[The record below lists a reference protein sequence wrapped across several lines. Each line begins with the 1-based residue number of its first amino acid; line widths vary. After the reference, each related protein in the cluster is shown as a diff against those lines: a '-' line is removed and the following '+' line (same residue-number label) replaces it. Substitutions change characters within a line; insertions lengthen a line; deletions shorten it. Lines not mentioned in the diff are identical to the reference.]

1 MRRRGACGGDPCRAS
16 HHLFSKMLVCGY
28 YPLVGKW
35 VRIDRRYN
43 NPYRLTRYAKRVVTA
58 WAVVVIVVI
67 ALVNTTHGWFAIPAG
82 VALAG
87 YAGYR
92 VRSRRHGLPAGRPA
106 VRTVTEIGAPALR
119 FNPPPGWPAPMPGWM
134 PPPGWQPDPSWR
146 QAPPGWQFLVPGSQA
161 PVGERNT
168 RSIPQDV
175 KIAVAARDG
184 GRCRQCGS
192 AADLHFDHVI
202 PWSKGGANTVT
213 NIQLLC
219 GPCNRRKGAEDIPA
233 GV

>member
-1 MRRRGACGGDPCRAS
+1 M
-16 HHLFSKMLVCGY
+16 
-28 YPLVGKW
+28 GKW

-43 NPYRLTRYAKRVVTA
+43 NPYRLTRYANRVITTWVA
-58 WAVVVIVVI
+58 VVIVVI
-67 ALVNTTHGWFAIPAG
+67 AGVNATHGWFAIPAG
-82 VALAG
+82 AALVG

-92 VRSRRHGLPAGRPA
+92 VRARRRVLLARRPA
-106 VRTVTEIGAPALR
+106 ARPAPQFAAPTLR
-119 FNPPPGWPAPMPGWM
+119 FNPPPGWPAPKPGWA
-134 PPPGWQPDPSWR
+134 PPPGWQPDPSWP
-146 QAPPGWQFLVPGSQA
+146 QPPLGWQFWVPGGQA

-192 AADLHFDHVI
+192 TTDLHFDHVI
-202 PWSKGGANTVT
+202 PWSKGGANTVA

-219 GPCNRRKGAEDIPA
+219 GSCNRRKGADDIPA
-233 GV
+233 GI

>member
-1 MRRRGACGGDPCRAS
+1 
-16 HHLFSKMLVCGY
+16 MLSCDY

-43 NPYRLTRYAKRVVTA
+43 NPYRLTRYAKRVITT
-58 WAVVVIVVI
+58 WVVVVI
-67 ALVNTTHGWFAIPAG
+67 ALIIVMDATRGWFAIPAG
-82 VALAG
+82 VALVG

-92 VRSRRHGLPAGRPA
+92 LRSKRRALLTGGLTVQLAARPGVHA
-106 VRTVTEIGAPALR
+106 FR
-119 FNPPPGWPAPMPGWM
+119 FNPPPGWPASVPGWT
-134 PPPGWQPDPSWR
+134 PPPGWQPDPSWP
-146 QAPPGWQFLVPGSQA
+146 QPPPGWRFWLPDAQA

-175 KIAVAARDG
+175 KITVSARDG

-192 AADLHFDHVI
+192 TGDLHFDHVI
-202 PWSKGGANTVT
+202 PWSKGGANTVA

-219 GPCNRRKGAEDIPA
+219 GPCNRRKGADDIPV
-233 GV
+233 GI

>member
-1 MRRRGACGGDPCRAS
+1 MS
-16 HHLFSKMLVCGY
+16 
-28 YPLVGKW
+28 KW

-43 NPYRLTRYAKRVVTA
+43 NPYRLTRYAKRVITTWV
-58 WAVVVIVVI
+58 VVVIVVI
-67 ALVNTTHGWFAIPAG
+67 SLVDTTHGWFAIPTG

-92 VRSRRHGLPAGRPA
+92 VRSRRRGLLAGRPGA
-106 VRTVTEIGAPALR
+106 WPTAQFAAPAFR
-119 FNPPPGWPAPMPGWM
+119 FNPPPGWPAPQPGWT
-134 PPPGWQPDPSWR
+134 PPPGWQPDPSWP
-146 QAPPGWQFLVPGSQA
+146 QAPAGWQFWVTDVQA

-175 KIAVAARDG
+175 KIAVAVRDG

-192 AADLHFDHVI
+192 TADLHFDHVI
-202 PWSKGGANTVT
+202 AWSKGGANTVT

-219 GPCNRRKGAEDIPA
+219 GPCNRRKGADDIPV
-233 GV
+233 GI

>member
-1 MRRRGACGGDPCRAS
+1 
-16 HHLFSKMLVCGY
+16 MLSCGY

-43 NPYRLTRYAKRVVTA
+43 NPYRLTRYAKRVIIT
-58 WAVVVIVVI
+58 WIVVVIVVI
-67 ALVNTTHGWFAIPAG
+67 VLVNATHGWFAIPAG
-82 VALAG
+82 LGFAG
-87 YAGYR
+87 FAGYR
-92 VRSRRHGLPAGRPA
+92 VRSRRGDPLAGRPA
-106 VRTVTEIGAPALR
+106 VQSAARFGAPALR
-119 FNPPPGWPAPMPGWM
+119 FNPPPGWPVPRLGWA
-134 PPPGWQPDPSWR
+134 PPPGWQPDPSWPKP
-146 QAPPGWQFLVPGSQA
+146 PPGWRFWVPDNLA

-192 AADLHFDHVI
+192 TTELHFDHVI

-219 GPCNRRKGAEDIPA
+219 GPCNRRKGADDIPA
-233 GV
+233 GI

>member
-1 MRRRGACGGDPCRAS
+1 
-16 HHLFSKMLVCGY
+16 MLDHGY

-43 NPYRLTRYAKRVVTA
+43 NPYRLTRYAKRVITTS
-58 WAVVVIVVI
+58 VVIVIVV
-67 ALVNTTHGWFAIPAG
+67 LVLINATHGWFAIPAG
-82 VALAG
+82 LALLA

-92 VRSRRHGLPAGRPA
+92 VRAKRLLPVGRPRVQQA
-106 VRTVTEIGAPALR
+106 ARFAMPAPR
-119 FNPPPGWPAPMPGWM
+119 FNPPPGWPVPDSSWT
-134 PPPGWQPDPSWR
+134 PPFGWQPDPSWPP
-146 QAPPGWQFLVPGSQA
+146 APPGWQLWIPGTQA

-192 AADLHFDHVI
+192 TTELHFDHVI
-202 PWSKGGANTVT
+202 PWSKGGANTVA

-219 GPCNRRKGAEDIPA
+219 GPCNRRKGADDIPA
-233 GV
+233 TI

>member
-1 MRRRGACGGDPCRAS
+1 VDLECASAS
-16 HHLFSKMLVCGY
+16 HHLFHKLLPCGY

-43 NPYRLTRYAKRVVTA
+43 NPYRLTRYAKRLITA
-58 WAVVVIVVI
+58 WVVVVIVVI
-67 ALVNTTHGWFAIPAG
+67 VLVNATLGWFAIPAG

-92 VRSRRHGLPAGRPA
+92 VRARRRVLLVGRPA
-106 VRTVTEIGAPALR
+106 ARTATQFGVPLR
-119 FNPPPGWPAPMPGWM
+119 FNPPPGWPAPSLSWT
-134 PPPGWQPDPSWR
+134 PPPGWQPDPSWP
-146 QAPPGWQFLVPGSQA
+146 QPPPGWQFWVPDDQA

-192 AADLHFDHVI
+192 ATDLHFDHVI
-202 PWSKGGANTVT
+202 PWSKGGANTVA

-219 GPCNRRKGAEDIPA
+219 GPCNRRKGADDIPL
-233 GV
+233 GT